1 MKNRFLQIIALALV
15 SAFFTSCSKCV
26 DCADCPEEVTLDQTE
41 ICQDDFDSK
50 DEYNS
55 AVAVIE
61 AFGCDCK

>member
-1 MKNRFLQIIALALV
+1 MKKKFLQIITITLI

-26 DCADCPEEVTLDQTE
+26 DCADCPDEVTLDKTE

-50 DEYNS
+50 DDYNS

-61 AFGCDCK
+61 AF